1 MEEKKAKVCIEKCWR
16 YLKHMAPH
24 FSFLYIRSWLVCDHM
39 YFFLTLSIL
48 VITDQVQ
55 KEKKKKKYLQEKI
68 ACTLSYKLF
77 LFQNIKVEIG
87 RYKD

>member
-1 MEEKKAKVCIEKCWR
+1 MVEGRHSIV
-16 YLKHMAPH
+16 
-24 FSFLYIRSWLVCDHM
+24 RSQDRRSGRGRDEGEIQRDVCDHM

-55 KEKKKKKYLQEKI
+55 KEKKKKYLQEKI

>member
-55 KEKKKKKYLQEKI
+55 KEKKKKVPTGKNSLYFVLQTISISKH
-68 ACTLSYKLF
+68 
-77 LFQNIKVEIG
+77 
-87 RYKD
+87 